1 MQHLLL
7 LFFSALLSLKQCTE
21 STGESRGQTSVQPQT
36 TAEPVNKNTEI
47 ITGAQ
52 QTSRYLPWLKDKRVA
67 LVVNQTSVIGKKHL
81 VDSLLALGVNIKLIY
96 APEHGF
102 RGEADAGAHI
112 SNDKDAQTNL
122 PIFSLYGKNK
132 KPAAEQLK
140 DIDAVI
146 FDIQDVGTRF
156 YTYISTMHYVMEA
169 CAENNKQLLI
179 LDRPNP
185 NGYYV
190 DGPVRDTEHQ
200 SFVGMHP
207 IPIVHGLTV
216 GELAQ
221 MINGEKWLAGQRTCN
236 LTVIPVQNYSHKTRY
251 SLPIKPSPNLPNDLA
266 VQLYPSVC
274 LFEGTNVSVGR
285 GTEMPFQVLGSPFY
299 TKKTY
304 SFTPKPMQGA
314 TNPPH
319 LNQVCYGYKLKSAD
333 VQGKFTV
340 QYILDFYRNSTD
352 KEKFFTNFFTTL
364 AGTPALK
371 EQIIA
376 GKTEEQIRASW
387 QPALQAYKKMRKQ
400 YLLYPDF
407 E

>member
-7 LFFSALLSLKQCTE
+7 LFFSALLGLKQCSERTAE
-21 STGESRGQTSVQPQT
+21 SHSQTSLTTQT
-36 TAEPVNKNTEI
+36 TTEPIEEAAV
-47 ITGAQ
+47 ITGAE
-52 QTSRYLPWLKDKRVA
+52 QTTRYFPFLKGKRVA
-67 LVVNQTSVIGKKHL
+67 MVVNQTSIIGKKHL
-81 VDSLLALGVNIKLIY
+81 VDSLLAQGVNIKLIY

-112 SNDKDAQTNL
+112 SNASDAKTNL

-132 KPAAEQLK
+132 KPSAEQLK
-140 DIDAVI
+140 DVDVLI

-169 CAENNKQLLI
+169 CAENNKSLLI

-190 DGPVRDTEHQ
+190 DGPVRDEKRQ

-221 MINGEKWLAGQRTCN
+221 MINGEKWLAGQRTCKI
-236 LTVIPVQNYSHKTRY
+236 TVIPSQNYTHKSRY
-251 SLPIKPSPNLPNDLA
+251 SLPVKPSPNLPNDLA
-266 VQLYPSVC
+266 IQLYPSIC
-274 LFEGTNVSVGR
+274 LFEGTSVSVGR

-299 TKKTY
+299 TKKAY
-304 SFTPKPMQGA
+304 SFTPKSLPGA

-319 LNQVCYGYKLKSAD
+319 LNQVCYGYKLTSAD

-340 QYILDFYRNSTD
+340 KYILDFYNNATD

-364 AGTPALK
+364 AGTPDLK
-371 EQIIA
+371 VQIIA
-376 GKTEEQIRASW
+376 GKTEDQIRASW
-387 QPALQAYKKMRKQ
+387 QPTLQAYKKMRKQ